1 MISRT
6 LGLTAGLA
14 LLMVGAI
21 QAQWT
26 SSRPDGHAPIGVM
39 VDHAHEKGEIM
50 LSYRYMYMDMVG
62 NRDGTDQLSIADILD
77 ANGQYGF
84 MITPTRMPMQM
95 HMFGVMYA
103 PVDEV
108 TLMATLPVI
117 DLFMDH
123 VTRAG
128 GEFTTNSINVGDLRV
143 GGMIPLAEFGDQSVH
158 VTALVS
164 LPIGAIDE
172 TDVTP
177 ASSPN
182 FVLLPYPMQ
191 TGSGTFDLRPSL
203 TYLGQTEGWSWGGQ
217 ASAVIRTG
225 TNDNEYTLGNRYAG
239 TFWAARRLSNWVS
252 ASARIE
258 GTTWGD
264 IEGADPR
271 LPGPGALVVPTARPD
286 LRGGSRVDVG
296 VGVNVYIRKGLF
308 KATRLAVEGMVP
320 IYQDLDG
327 PQLETDWIVTGGI
340 QYTIF

>member
-1 MISRT
+1 MEAMRRT
-6 LGLTAGLA
+6 LVLTVGLA
-14 LLMVGAI
+14 LLTVGAI

-62 NRDGTDQLSIADILD
+62 NRDGTDRLSIAEILD

-95 HMFGVMYA
+95 HMLGVMYA
-103 PVDEV
+103 PIDEV
-108 TLMATLPVI
+108 TLIASLPVV

-143 GGMIPLAEFGDQSVH
+143 GGMIPLAQFGDQSVH

-164 LPIGAIDE
+164 LPVGAIDE

-177 ASSPN
+177 ASSPS

-203 TYLGQTEGWSWGGQ
+203 TYLGQTEWWSWGGQ

-225 TNDNEYTLGNRYAG
+225 TNDNDYSLGNRYSG
-239 TFWAARRLSNWVS
+239 TFWAARRFSRWVS

-258 GTTWGD
+258 GTTWDD

-296 VGVNVYIRKGLF
+296 VGVNVYIRKASPSRAWCRSIRTWTDHNSRRTGL
-308 KATRLAVEGMVP
+308 
-320 IYQDLDG
+320 
-327 PQLETDWIVTGGI
+327 
-340 QYTIF
+340 

>member
-1 MISRT
+1 MEAMRRT
-6 LGLTAGLA
+6 LVLTVGLA
-14 LLMVGAI
+14 LLTVGAI

-62 NRDGTDQLSIADILD
+62 NRDGTDRLSIAEILD

-95 HMFGVMYA
+95 HMLGVMYA
-103 PVDEV
+103 PIDEV
-108 TLMATLPVI
+108 TLIASLPVV

-143 GGMIPLAEFGDQSVH
+143 GGMIPLAQFGDQSVH

-164 LPIGAIDE
+164 LPVGAIDE

-177 ASSPN
+177 ASSPS

-203 TYLGQTEGWSWGGQ
+203 TYLGQTEWWSWGGQ

-225 TNDNEYTLGNRYAG
+225 TNDNDYSLGNRYSG
-239 TFWAARRLSNWVS
+239 TFWAARRFSRWVS

-258 GTTWGD
+258 GTTWDD

-296 VGVNVYIRKGLF
+296 VGVNVYIRK
-308 KATRLAVEGMVP
+308 
-320 IYQDLDG
+320 DG